1 MLAESHR
8 RQIAPG
14 GALVRS
20 RGGIG
25 RQLAL
30 WAGGR
35 AWDWPEDPAGSRH
48 DGRPVGQAP
57 LGGSAS
63 PPLSTLGSAGF
74 VCADPSEP
82 RASERPG
89 TDKPDTALRLHL
101 NFGECQ
107 GPSRSIFLG

>member
-14 GALVRS
+14 GDLVRS

-48 DGRPVGQAP
+48 DGRSVGQAS

-63 PPLSTLGSAGF
+63 PPLSHAQQ
-74 VCADPSEP
+74 CP
-82 RASERPG
+82 
-89 TDKPDTALRLHL
+89 LRLH
-101 NFGECQ
+101 
-107 GPSRSIFLG
+107 

>member
-14 GALVRS
+14 GGLVRC

-48 DGRPVGQAP
+48 DGWSVGRSVGL
-57 LGGSAS
+57 LGRER
-63 PPLSTLGSAGF
+63 LSTTEPCSA
-74 VCADPSEP
+74 VP
-82 RASERPG
+82 ASSALTRLSRVLRNVPG
-89 TDKPDTALRLHL
+89 QT
-101 NFGECQ
+101 
-107 GPSRSIFLG
+107 SRTQHYSCT